1 MGENGFRG
9 LDILAVASFL
19 LGYENLM
26 ENRQQSAQNDV
37 AAANAKQADYL
48 LREIYRQ
55 FEEQNQLLNKILEV
69 LTDGREVLAG

>member
-1 MGENGFRG
+1 M
-9 LDILAVASFL
+9 DILAVASFL

>member
-1 MGENGFRG
+1 MGENGFRS

-48 LREIYRQ
+48 LREISRQ